1 MMEDISQKRKSQKN
15 LEKDI
20 KNEKE
25 PIGISK
31 PKAAA
36 AGVSELLSVESKLT
50 RDIPVEIYIPKGPS
64 KPIKNS
70 PADQKIPIKSNNSGD
85 SYCSVSDKD
94 NANNLSGSSPQ
105 SAAAGAALVSD
116 DISYMPRDN
125 LGIIEKLLELNL
137 SEEEEDQQHSESSST
152 DGIQEEKENINK
164 N

>member
-1 MMEDISQKRKSQKN
+1 M
-15 LEKDI
+15 
-20 KNEKE
+20 
-25 PIGISK
+25 
-31 PKAAA
+31 
-36 AGVSELLSVESKLT
+36 
-50 RDIPVEIYIPKGPS
+50 EIYIPKGPS
-64 KPIKNS
+64 KPIRNS

-105 SAAAGAALVSD
+105 SAAGAALVSD